1 MSKKGLGSG
10 LTHLLGE
17 TSSFEGESLT
27 QLPIEQLQ
35 PGRFQPRQ
43 RFDERALEE
52 LADSIANSGLLQ
64 PLVVRPLKGDAY
76 EIIAGERRWRAAQKA
91 HFTEVPVLIREMEDE
106 TALELAIVENVQR
119 EDLGAV
125 EEAHAYAKLMADFGH
140 TQATVAGLVGKSRPH
155 VANLLRLLT
164 LPAEVL
170 DWVQEGSLS
179 AGHARALIGADDPK
193 SLAKDVIG
201 KNLSV
206 RQTEALAKATPF
218 AASLGK
224 LPKEK
229 SADVREFEE
238 QLSLDIGYRVEVIER
253 GKGGEIKI
261 KYTSNEQLDAIAVKL
276 RG

>member
-10 LTHLLGE
+10 LSHLLGE
-17 TSSFEGESLT
+17 MNGPETDGLT

-35 PGRFQPRQ
+35 PGKFQPRQ
-43 RFDERALEE
+43 HFDEQALDE

-64 PLVVRPLKGDAY
+64 PLVVRPLKDGTY

-91 HFTEVPVLIREMEDE
+91 HLAEVPVLIREMEDE

-125 EEAHAYAKLMADFGH
+125 EEARAYAQLMADFGH

-164 LPAEVL
+164 LPADVL
-170 DWVQEGSLS
+170 NWVQDGSLS
-179 AGHARALIGADDPK
+179 AGHARALIGADDPTG
-193 SLAKDVIG
+193 LAKQV
-201 KNLSV
+201 KAKSLSV
-206 RQTEALAKATPF
+206 RQAEALAKGTPF
-218 AASLGK
+218 AASLEK
-224 LPKEK
+224 SPKEK
-229 SADVREFEE
+229 SADVRDFEE
-238 QLSLDIGYRVEVIER
+238 QLSLDIGLSVEVVER
-253 GKGGEIKI
+253 GKGGELKI
-261 KYTSNEQLDAIAVKL
+261 RYASNEQLDALAAKL